1 MQRGAHQSNIPR
13 REASNRCQLSFAQER
28 LWFLQQLEPEDT
40 SYNIPQ
46 GIRVKGA
53 LEVGALQQSFTEIVS
68 RHEALR
74 TRFEMVNGE
83 PVQVIE
89 TPTAVNIK
97 LSLDDLSGLPSHE
110 REAQAMKLATEE
122 ARQPFDLQ
130 RGPLMRTK
138 LVRLSEEEHLLLLTM
153 HHIVSDGW
161 SLGVLWRELKR
172 LYEAF
177 SEGRPSPLEELP
189 IQYAD
194 YALWQRRWLTG
205 EVLEEQLGYWKE
217 QLAELPILELPTDHA
232 RPAVQT
238 HRGARQTLALS
249 RSLTEAL
256 KELARR
262 EGVTLFMVLLG
273 AFQVLLSRYAGQED
287 IAIGTPI
294 VGRNRSETEGL
305 IGFFVNTL
313 VMRTNLAGDP
323 SFREFLSRVREV
335 ALGAYDH
342 QDLPFEK
349 LVEELRPER
358 DLSRT
363 PLFQVFF
370 NMLNLG
376 GSTFELSGLRAERVQ
391 TSNTESGFDPTS
403 KFDITL
409 YVAERRESLHL
420 RLLYNADLF
429 EPDTMSRM
437 LGHFRTLLEGI
448 AADPERRLSSISLLN
463 TTERREFFRRTT
475 SKDLLPAKPSC
486 AEWTGW
492 DIEQSIPQRFE
503 EQVKK
508 YPQETAIRTRNYEW
522 TYAELNT
529 TANRV
534 AHTILTR
541 GGTGTEEPERVA
553 LLFEHG
559 APMIAGL
566 LGALKAGKTYVP
578 LDASHPAERL
588 AYMLDD
594 AQVGAVLT
602 DEANLALAMTLTKGD
617 IQLINVDELGST
629 NTSDS
634 SLGAADVEDLAVSP
648 ESVAYILYTSG
659 STGQPK
665 GVVQN
670 HRNALHY
677 IRAYTNN
684 LGIGVDDRLTLLSSY
699 THDAAL
705 MDIFGALLN
714 GATLYPIDLKTETLT
729 TLAEQL
735 VEQEI
740 TIYHSTPTVYR
751 HFVET
756 LNGSSEAEEK
766 FPELRLVVLGGEAVN
781 HKDVE
786 LYREHFSEG
795 CLFVNLLG
803 ASEASVS
810 LLHFVDRR
818 TKIARR
824 AVPAGHAVEET
835 EILVLDQAGREAEVY
850 GEIAIR
856 SPYVALG
863 YWRKPELN
871 QKVFLPDPTGGD
883 RRIYRTGDIGRLLP
897 DGAIEWKGRKDYQV
911 KLRGYRIELG
921 EVETVLGRYTGVRE
935 CAVVLR
941 EEEPGE
947 PRLVAYIV
955 AEEQGQKPQT
965 SELRGY
971 LKERL
976 PEYMVP
982 SAFVVL
988 DAMPLTSSR
997 KVDRRALPAPDPSGF
1012 RAENAY
1018 AEPRTPAEERLVEI
1032 FEEVLGLER
1041 VGIHDDFFELGGHSL
1056 RAVRVVTRLNRHFGV
1071 ELPLRVLFEDPTVEG
1086 LALSVTQMQAE
1097 AEIDIE
1103 QMLAQ
1108 VEQMQDQS
1116 VSEGFSWEQ

>member
-1 MQRGAHQSNIPR
+1 MQKGADQPNIPR
-13 REASNRCQLSFAQER
+13 REASNRCPLSFAQER

-40 SYNIPQ
+40 SYNIRQ

-89 TPTAVNIK
+89 VPTAMNIR
-97 LSLDDLSGLPSHE
+97 LHLEDLSGLPPHE
-110 REAQAMKLATEE
+110 REAQAMQSATEE

-130 RGPLMRTK
+130 RGPLMRTR

-161 SLGVLWRELKR
+161 SLGVFWRELER

-177 SEGRPSPLEELP
+177 SEKRPSPLEELP

-194 YALWQRRWLTG
+194 YAVWQRQWLRG
-205 EVLEEQLGYWKE
+205 ELLEEQLGYWKE

-273 AFQVLLSRYAGQED
+273 AFQVLLSRYVGQED
-287 IAIGTPI
+287 VAVGTPI
-294 VGRNRSETEGL
+294 VGRNRSETERL

-313 VMRTNLAGDP
+313 VMRTDLSGDP
-323 SFREFLSRVREV
+323 SFKEVLSRVREV
-335 ALGAYDH
+335 CLGAYDH

-376 GSTFELSGLRAERVQ
+376 GSTFELSGLTAERIQ
-391 TSNTESGFDPTS
+391 PSDTESGSDSTS
-403 KFDITL
+403 KFDVTL
-409 YVAERRESLHL
+409 YVAERRKGLHL

-437 LGHFRTLLEGI
+437 LGHFRTLLECI
-448 AADPERRLSSISLLN
+448 AAEPERRLSSISLLN
-463 TTERREFFRRTT
+463 VTERREFSRRVT
-475 SKDLLPAKPSC
+475 SKDLLPARPSW
-486 AEWTGW
+486 AEWTEG

-503 EQVKK
+503 EQVEK
-508 YPQETAIRTRNYEW
+508 YPQKTAIRTRNYEW

-541 GGTGTEEPERVA
+541 GGDGTEEPERIA

-559 APMIAGL
+559 ASMIAGL

-578 LDASHPAERL
+578 LDASHPEERL
-588 AYMLDD
+588 VYMLDD

-602 DEANLALAMTLTKGD
+602 DEANLALATTLTKGD
-617 IQLINVDELGST
+617 FQPINVDELGST
-629 NTSDS
+629 DTSDS
-634 SLGAADVEDLAVSP
+634 SLGTADVEDLAVSP

-684 LGIGVDDRLTLLSSY
+684 LRIGVDDRLTLLSSY

-714 GATLYPIDLKTETLT
+714 GATLYPIDLKAETLT
-729 TLAEQL
+729 FLAEQL
-735 VEQEI
+735 VEQDI

-751 HFVET
+751 HFVDT
-756 LNGSSEAEEK
+756 LNGSSEAEET
-766 FPELRLVVLGGEAVN
+766 FPDLRLVVLGGEAVN

-786 LYREHFSEG
+786 LYREHFSEE

-835 EILVLDQAGREAEVY
+835 EILLLDQAGREAEVY
-850 GEIAIR
+850 GEIGIR

-863 YWRKPELN
+863 YWHKPELN
-871 QKVFLPDPTGGD
+871 QKVFLPDPTGGN
-883 RRIYRTGDIGRLLP
+883 RRIYRTGDVGRLLP

-921 EVETVLGRYTGVRE
+921 EVETVLGRCPGVRE
-935 CAVVLR
+935 SAVVLR
-941 EEEPGE
+941 EEEPGD
-947 PRLVAYIV
+947 PRLVAYV
-955 AEEQGQKPQT
+955 VPDEQGQRLQT

-982 SAFVVL
+982 SAFVML

-1018 AEPRTPAEERLVEI
+1018 AEPRTPAEEQLVEI
-1032 FEEVLGLER
+1032 WEEVLGMER

-1056 RAVRVVTRLNRHFGV
+1056 RAVRVVARLNRHFGV
-1071 ELPLRVLFEDPTVEG
+1071 ELPLRALFEHPTIAELV
-1086 LALSVTQMQAE
+1086 LAVTQTQAE

-1103 QMLAQ
+1103 HMLAQ
-1108 VEQMQDQS
+1108 VERLQEPSIPQES
-1116 VSEGFSWEQ
+1116 SEGQ